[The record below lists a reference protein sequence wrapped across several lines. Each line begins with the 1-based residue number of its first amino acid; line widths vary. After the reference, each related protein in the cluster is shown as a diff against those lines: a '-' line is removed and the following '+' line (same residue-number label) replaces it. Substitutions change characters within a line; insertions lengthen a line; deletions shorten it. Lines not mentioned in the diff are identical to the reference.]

1 MGMFVCLHS
10 WDTCCRFLHSN
21 SERRQ
26 ESKDGEKGV
35 DGEEKVALLVKQK
48 KIKTK
53 QRAEK
58 GERLTLRYRLA
69 VFSKILNS
77 RNPQCCIGLS
87 KIQPSRGIP
96 WPTMALSSNITMFEL
111 ISPMTVVFH
120 NRSKFVPFLPFS
132 ALSPFRNAK
141 TSQFS
146 HESTSINKSWILTFP
161 DSSGKMI

>member
-1 MGMFVCLHS
+1 MFVCLHS

-26 ESKDGEKGV
+26 ESKAGEEGV

-53 QRAEK
+53 QRTEK
-58 GERLTLRYRLA
+58 GEKLTLICRLS
-69 VFSKILNS
+69 VFSKLLHS

-96 WPTMALSSNITMFEL
+96 WPTVALSSNITMFAL
-111 ISPMTVVFH
+111 ISPSFFH

-132 ALSPFRNAK
+132 ALTLFQNPE

-146 HESTSINKSWILTFP
+146 HEAASINKSLTFP
-161 DSSGKMI
+161 DGSGKMI